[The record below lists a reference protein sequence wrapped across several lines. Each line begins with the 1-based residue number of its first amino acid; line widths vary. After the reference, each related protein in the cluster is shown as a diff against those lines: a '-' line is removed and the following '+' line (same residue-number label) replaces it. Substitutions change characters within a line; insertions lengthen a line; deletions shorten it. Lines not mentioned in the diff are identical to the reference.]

1 MADVALTEPSPAPQ
15 PTIPPVEAKLRG
27 VLGAMTEAVDAI
39 LGTTEIDRFGRAARL
54 CVMGQKIS
62 GELVKTI
69 KEAKKVRALDNR
81 GAAINGLMGPEA
93 QYIGQGGGD
102 IDGYAEDMAD
112 HDILQG
118 GAGEIAM
125 PRMMGGGND
134 AIQLQRDMT
143 MVVQEWFADQ
153 KKAKAEKAAKPP
165 TRLDTYGELHQ
176 AFTAISLLK
185 LNDPES
191 PHLAVLNKQVN
202 ALMAKIAEGD
212 EKDDAAAPDTTHVVP
227 TELLRGHPSGA
238 GEQWGDAADPRR
250 PVLHREDRGEG
261 ADRGGE
267 AQRDLEEAV
276 G

>member
-1 MADVALTEPSPAPQ
+1 MEALTEPSPASPS
-15 PTIPPVEAKLRG
+15 PTAPVEEKLRG

-69 KEAKKVRALDNR
+69 KEAKKIRAIDNR
-81 GAAINGLMGPEA
+81 GAAIDGLMGPEA

-118 GAGEIAM
+118 RDLAM
-125 PRMMGGGND
+125 PRMVGGFGGD
-134 AIQLQRDMT
+134 QVELQRNML
-143 MVVQEWFADQ
+143 MLVQEWFADQ
-153 KKAKAEKAAKPP
+153 KKIKDAQANPINLPP
-165 TRLDTYGELHQ
+165 SNYAVYSEMSELLRVR
-176 AFTAISLLK
+176 ALLQ
-185 LNDPES
+185 DPKD
-191 PHLAVLNKQVN
+191 AVLLAKVEKQIDQYVD
-202 ALMAKIAEGD
+202 LFAKGKE
-212 EKDDAAAPDTTHVVP
+212 DDPPAPDTTHVVS
-227 TELLRGHPSGA
+227 TELLRGHPPGA

-261 ADRGGE
+261 ADLGGE
-267 AQRDLEEAV
+267 ALGDLEEAV